1 MNRKQDEYRIMI
13 MKRQARA
20 IRVKFCDYKD
30 SVKRNY
36 AIKGHSASSQRGSSW
51 SSPLRSDGSRDDQV
65 GKAGP
70 LEPKLSG
77 DQESQNKGLKDHP
90 ATTPMRQQLRR
101 PDGRPGGQ
109 V

>member
-1 MNRKQDEYRIMI
+1 

-30 SVKRNY
+30 SVRRSY
-36 AIKGHSASSQRGSSW
+36 VIKGHSASRQRGSSC

-65 GKAGP
+65 GEAGP

-77 DQESQNKGLKDHP
+77 DQESQNKGLKDHQ
-90 ATTPMRQQLRR
+90 ATSQMRPQLRR